1 MGSEST
7 RAILTVPSSCF
18 HAFQSKK
25 NNHSKHYSEVYQIL
39 QSNPMLKTNNELSA
53 KFMFG
58 RRGKIIQ
65 QWRVVSPDNSIDG
78 RSGSAYPRGEA
89 LRLIKSLRSFVFVAL
104 TIGNLVIGSA
114 NDLCQQLQGKDL
126 IIFYQIYYRIE
137 HKTCLLLELWLNEH
151 FRQI

>member
-1 MGSEST
+1 MLSKVRKVTT
-7 RAILTVPSSCF
+7 RNITVRCITFCS
-18 HAFQSKK
+18 
-25 NNHSKHYSEVYQIL
+25 QIK
-39 QSNPMLKTNNELSA
+39 S

-58 RRGKIIQ
+58 CRGKLIQ

-104 TIGNLVIGSA
+104 SIGNLVIGST
-114 NDLCQQLQGKDL
+114 NDLCQQLKGKDL

-137 HKTCLLLELWLNEH
+137 HKTYLLLELWLNKH